1 MRSLNFKCLFLFWV
15 FPGGSDDKES
25 VYNVGEPGSIP
36 GSGGSPEE
44 GSAYPFQYSCLE
56 NPWAE
61 EPGGL
66 QSMGSQRIV
75 HTEQLTHSHF
85 HLSLLFHIP
94 FLLVCT
100 VLPVISP
107 TFVIFSFT
115 RFTFSYL
122 SLKRNP
128 PNPQSSKILSVK
140 TLIPQCMS

>member
-1 MRSLNFKCLFLFWV
+1 MWSLNLKCPFLSWV
-15 FPGGSDDKES
+15 FPGSSDCKES
-25 VYNVGEPGSIP
+25 VCNVGEPGSIP

-56 NPWAE
+56 S
-61 EPGGL
+61 
-66 QSMGSQRIV
+66 SMGRGTWWATVDGSQSIA

-85 HLSLLFHIP
+85 HLSLLFHIL

-115 RFTFSYL
+115 RSTFCYL
-122 SLKRNP
+122 SLK
-128 PNPQSSKILSVK
+128 KIFQ
-140 TLIPQCMS
+140 IPSLKSYL